1 MRFRTT
7 TSVVIAIAGL
17 LTAVPAL
24 AHEMFLK
31 AKEYMVAPA
40 SDQVVRLIN
49 GTFDKSEN
57 SIGRD
62 RMADVSIAANGRVT
76 SPPED
81 AWYDDSNSSYLR
93 YRTGETGT
101 YVIGVSTRPSMIE
114 LSRDD
119 FIAYLRHDGIL
130 DTLATFQSDD
140 KLGKVRERY
149 SKHVRAIVQ
158 IGEKRSADYSKPL
171 GYPVEILLEQ
181 NPYDL
186 ELGDEL
192 SFRVLFNGKPAA
204 NQIVRAS
211 YEGFHGDDASDHH
224 TNAYNLRTDEDG
236 RARFLLN
243 SAAVWY
249 IALIHMEKV
258 DDGEA
263 DYESNWATVTFHVT
277 KSSTSDLAAAGYTL
291 QATKMEEH
299 EY

>member
-1 MRFRTT
+1 MKLRTT
-7 TSVVIAIAGL
+7 TSAVVAIACL
-17 LTAVPAL
+17 LTAMPAP

-31 AKEYMVAPA
+31 AKEYVVAPT

-93 YRTGETGT
+93 YRTGDSGT
-101 YVIGVSTRPSMIE
+101 YVIGVSTHPSMIE

-130 DTLATFQSDD
+130 DTLATFENDNEQSE
-140 KLGKVRERY
+140 VRERY
-149 SKHVRAIVQ
+149 SKHVRAVVQ
-158 IGEKRSADYSKPL
+158 VGDERSVDYSKPL

-186 ELGDEL
+186 GMGDEL
-192 SFRVLFNGKPAA
+192 SFRVLFNGKAVA
-204 NQIVRAS
+204 NHIVRVS
-211 YEGFHGDDASDHH
+211 YEGFHGHDASDHH
-224 TNAYNLRTDEDG
+224 ANAYNLRTDEDG
-236 RARFLLN
+236 RAWFPLTDK
-243 SAAVWY
+243 AVWY

-258 DDGEA
+258 DDGEV
-263 DYESNWATVTFHVT
+263 DYESNWATVTFQV
-277 KSSTSDLAAAGYTL
+277 K
-291 QATKMEEH
+291 
-299 EY
+299 

>member
-1 MRFRTT
+1 MKRRTT
-7 TSVVIAIAGL
+7 TFVVAVIAGL
-17 LTAVPAL
+17 LTALPAL

-31 AKEYMVAPA
+31 AKGYMVAPA

-93 YRTGETGT
+93 YRTGEAGT
-101 YVIGVSTRPSMIE
+101 YVIGVSTHPSMIE

-130 DTLATFQSDD
+130 DTLATFENDNNQSE
-140 KLGKVRERY
+140 VRERY

-158 IGEKRSADYSKPL
+158 VGEEFSADYSKPL
-171 GYPVEILLEQ
+171 GHPVEILLEQ

-186 ELGDEL
+186 KIGDEL
-192 SFRVLFNGKPAA
+192 SFRVLFEGEPAA

-211 YEGFHGDDASDHH
+211 YEGFHGHDASDHH
-224 TNAYNLRTDEDG
+224 ANAYDLRTDEDG

-243 SAAVWY
+243 NAAVWY
-249 IALIHMEKV
+249 IALIHMEKI
-258 DDGEA
+258 DDGEV
-263 DYESNWATVTFHVT
+263 DYESNWATVTFQV
-277 KSSTSDLAAAGYTL
+277 
-291 QATKMEEH
+291 E
-299 EY
+299 

>member
-1 MRFRTT
+1 MKLRTT
-7 TSVVIAIAGL
+7 TYAVIAIAGL
-17 LTAVPAL
+17 LTSMPVL

-31 AKEYMVAPA
+31 ARGYEVGPT

-57 SIGRD
+57 SIARD
-62 RMADVSIAANGRVT
+62 RMADVSIVANGRVA

-93 YRTGETGT
+93 YRTGESGT

-130 DTLATFQSDD
+130 DTLATFEDD
-140 KLGKVRERY
+140 SKLSEVRERY
-149 SKHVRAIVQ
+149 SKHVRTVVQ
-158 IGEKRSADYSKPL
+158 VGEARSADYSKPL

-186 ELGDEL
+186 AVGDEL
-192 SFRVLFNGKPAA
+192 SFRVLFQGKPVA

-211 YEGFHGDDASDHH
+211 HEGFHGHDASDHH
-224 TNAYNLRTDEDG
+224 ANAYNLRTDADG
-236 RARFLLN
+236 RARFALT
-243 SAAVWY
+243 AKAVWY
-249 IALIHMEKV
+249 IALIHMEKI

-263 DYESNWATVTFHVT
+263 DYASNWATVTFHV
-277 KSSTSDLAAAGYTL
+277 K
-291 QATKMEEH
+291 
-299 EY
+299 

>member
-1 MRFRTT
+1 MTLRTT
-7 TSVVIAIAGL
+7 TSAVIAIAGL
-17 LTAVPAL
+17 LTAMPAL

-40 SDQVVRLIN
+40 SDQVVRLLN

-57 SIGRD
+57 SISRD

-93 YRTGETGT
+93 YRTGESGT
-101 YVIGVSTRPSMIE
+101 YAIGVSTHPSMIE

-130 DTLATFQSDD
+130 DTLATFENDNELSE
-140 KLGKVRERY
+140 VRERY

-158 IGEKRSADYSKPL
+158 VGAERSADYSKPL

-186 ELGDEL
+186 GMGDEL
-192 SFRVLFNGKPAA
+192 SFRVLFNGEPVA

-211 YEGFHGDDASDHH
+211 YEGFHGHDASDHH
-224 TNAYNLRTDEDG
+224 ANAYNLRTDEDG

-243 SAAVWY
+243 NAALWY
-249 IALIHMEKV
+249 IALIHMEKI
-258 DDGEA
+258 DDEEA
-263 DYESNWATVTFHVT
+263 DYESSWATVTFEVR
-277 KSSTSDLAAAGYTL
+277 
-291 QATKMEEH
+291 
-299 EY
+299 